1 MNTQEIKKFKKEY
14 KNKINS
20 IFKFYEN
27 KKFITTKI
35 DKIKIYA

>member
-14 KNKINS
+14 KNEINS

-27 KKFITTKI
+27 KNLLQQK
-35 DKIKIYA
+35 